1 MLQAGDFRVCGC
13 RGAHV
18 SSKLLFPGEILQK
31 KSFFF
36 ILTVIKVGEC
46 IEDGTEEEEMMDR
59 RGEV

>member
-1 MLQAGDFRVCGC
+1 MDAG
-13 RGAHV
+13 GAHV

-31 KSFFF
+31 KVFFF

-46 IEDGTEEEEMMDR
+46 IEDGTEEEERMYR